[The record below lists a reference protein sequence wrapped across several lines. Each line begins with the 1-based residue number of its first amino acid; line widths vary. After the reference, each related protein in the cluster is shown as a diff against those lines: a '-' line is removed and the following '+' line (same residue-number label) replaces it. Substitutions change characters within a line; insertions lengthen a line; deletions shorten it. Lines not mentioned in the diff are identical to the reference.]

1 MATPSIKSLRDGL
14 GIDAIKAKILKAK
27 LEKAD
32 YGTVQDVDR
41 ALEFAN
47 GAMEA
52 YGVEAVRG
60 DIPRRSPYA
69 DIVLLYVNT
78 GDTYNT
84 TLVYD
89 THKDKFLV
97 ASVGD
102 WVERHGEEYEVY

>member
-1 MATPSIKSLRDGL
+1 MATPSIKSLREGL
-14 GIDAIKAKILKAK
+14 GIDLIKAKILKAK

-32 YGTVQDVDR
+32 YGTGQDVDR

-60 DIPRRSPYA
+60 DIPRRSPYG

-89 THKDKFLV
+89 THKDKFSV
-97 ASVGD
+97 ASMGD
-102 WVERHGEEYEVY
+102 WVERHGDKYDIY